1 VGKHSTRLVLLFCLA
16 APVLR
21 AQSETITTPVA
32 ASTPEAP
39 KIQATPAWYERPASA
54 SWFPRNWIRGYTDFE
69 VAPSHNEPDL
79 GRCAFPQPASSGG
92 AASSCTAYARYMFSG
107 YVELQPL
114 NRTFAKH
121 IFFFFEPK
129 FSFGKNIPQVSYLS
143 SMEPIA
149 FERSVGVAV
158 ELPKHLNLRV
168 TQHQVDYLGRYSNY
182 LGPAD
187 LRTNGPYGLYTTVGV
202 RWSFGGYGHN
212 GSAPY

>member
-1 VGKHSTRLVLLFCLA
+1 MRKLSLVLAILSGIA
-16 APVLR
+16 APCLR
-21 AQSETITTPVA
+21 AQSEIVSTSAAVA
-32 ASTPEAP
+32 PLEAP

-54 SWFPRNWIRGYTDFE
+54 PLFPHNWVRGFTNFE

-79 GRCAFPQPASSGG
+79 GRCAFPQPGASGG
-92 AASSCTAYARYMFSG
+92 MASGCTAYARYLFSG
-107 YVELQPL
+107 YIEFQPL

-121 IFFFFEPK
+121 VLFFFEPK
-129 FSFGKNIPQVSYLS
+129 FSFGKNIPQLSYLA

-149 FERSVGVAV
+149 FDRSVGIAF
-158 ELPKHLNLRV
+158 ELPKSLSLRV
-168 TQHQVDYLGRYSNY
+168 TQHQVDYLGRYANY

-212 GSAPY
+212 SAPY

>member
-1 VGKHSTRLVLLFCLA
+1 MRKLSLVLAILSGIA
-16 APVLR
+16 APRLH
-21 AQSETITTPVA
+21 AQSETVSTSAAVA
-32 ASTPEAP
+32 PLEAP

-54 SWFPRNWIRGYTDFE
+54 PLFPHNWVRGYTNFE

-79 GRCAFPQPASSGG
+79 GRCAFPQPAASGG
-92 AASSCTAYARYMFSG
+92 MASGCTAYARYLFSG
-107 YVELQPL
+107 YIELQPL

-121 IFFFFEPK
+121 VFFFFEPR
-129 FSFGKNIPQVSYLS
+129 FSFGKNIPQLSYLS

-149 FERSVGVAV
+149 FDRSVGVAF
-158 ELPKHLNLRV
+158 ELPKNLSLRV
-168 TQHQVDYLGRYSNY
+168 TQHQVDYLGRYANY

-212 GSAPY
+212 STPY